1 MTFKPQPSSQWDELE
16 VLLNRVTEPVQY
28 VGEEINSVSKSW
40 DEVRVHWVLMYPDAY
55 SVGQPNQGLAILY
68 ELINELDYASAERTF
83 SVWPDL
89 AELMRAKGLSQFTW
103 ESHRPVRGYDILGIS
118 LSTEMGY
125 TNVLE
130 ALDLAG
136 IPLRS
141 VDRQIE
147 DPFVIAGGHCAF
159 NPEPLADFLDVV
171 VMGDGEEASIEFTRL
186 VDDWLRQDCPGGRDG
201 LLLNAAKTGKF
212 YVPKF
217 YDVTYED
224 YEGLIPFSIAKVS
237 PNRGGVPYEVEKWV
251 LTDLDEWPYP
261 KAPLVPVAQTVHERY
276 SAEIFR
282 GCTRGCRF
290 CQAGMITR
298 PVRERSLQT
307 IGQMIDHGLKSTGL
321 DEVGLLSLSSADHS
335 EIESLAHQLADC
347 YSSSQVSL
355 SIPSTRVDAFN
366 IDLAEELSRGGR
378 RSGLT
383 FAPEGGSERMRAVIN
398 KNVSEEDLIAT
409 VTAAFASGWQNVK
422 LYFMVGLPTET
433 DEDVAQ
439 IALMAHD
446 VIAAG
451 RKARGK
457 KDVRCTI
464 SVGAFV
470 PKSHTPF
477 QWVGQTH
484 PEITNERLAM
494 LKDLVISDKECG
506 RAITIRFSDGNPGLI
521 EGLLARGDRR
531 VGKVLEEV
539 WRQGAKFDGWRE
551 HFDFDRWM
559 QVSQQVLEEFGIDI
573 AWYTTRE
580 REENEVLPW
589 DHLDSGLDRGWLW
602 DDYQE
607 SLGAQ
612 SLPDCRWADCND
624 CGVCPGLGVD
634 LDFGETGKKLLP
646 IVPAGCGQGKL

>member
-1 MTFKPQPSSQWDELE
+1 MTIRPQPLSYWDKLE
-16 VLLNRVTEPVQY
+16 VLLNRVQEPVQY
-28 VGEEINSVSKSW
+28 VGEEINSISKPW
-40 DEVRVHWVLMYPDAY
+40 DGVRVHWVLMYPDAY

-89 AELMRAKGLSQFTW
+89 ADLMRDRGLTQFTW
-103 ESHRPVRGYDILGIS
+103 ESHRPVRSYDVLGVS

-130 ALDLAG
+130 ALDLAQ
-136 IPLRS
+136 IPLHS
-141 VDRQIE
+141 ADRTMA
-147 DPFVIAGGHCAF
+147 DPFVIAGGHCSF
-159 NPEPLADFLDVV
+159 NPEPLADYLDVV
-171 VMGDGEEASIEFTRL
+171 AMGDGEEAVLEFTRL
-186 VDDWLRQDCPGGRDG
+186 VDDWRMAGCPDDRDG
-201 LLLNAAKTGKF
+201 LLLSAAQTGKF
-212 YVPKF
+212 YVPRF
-217 YDVTYED
+217 YDVTYEGAD
-224 YEGLIPFSIAKVS
+224 GLVPFSIAKVS
-237 PNRGGVPYEVEKWV
+237 PNRDGVPYEVEKWV
-251 LTDLDEWPYP
+251 LTNLDDWPYP
-261 KAPLVPVAQTVHERY
+261 KAPLVPVAQTIHERY

-307 IGQMIDHGLKSTGL
+307 IGQMIDTGLKATGL

-335 EIESLAHQLADC
+335 EIGPLAHQLADR
-347 YSSSQVSL
+347 YADSQISL

-446 VIAAG
+446 VIKAG
-451 RKARGK
+451 REARGR

-470 PKSHTPF
+470 PKSHTSF

-494 LKDLVISDKECG
+494 LKDLVIADKECG

-531 VGKVLEEV
+531 VGQVIEAV
-539 WRQGAKFDGWRE
+539 WRAGGKFDGWRE
-551 HFDFDRWM
+551 HFDFDRW
-559 QVSQQVLEEFGIDI
+559 VGVAEEELSKFGVDI

-580 REENEVLPW
+580 REEIEVLPW
-589 DHLDSGLDRGWLW
+589 EHLNSGLDRGWLW

-607 SLGAQ
+607 SLEAE
-612 SLPDCRWADCND
+612 SLPDCRWSDCND
-624 CGVCPGLGVD
+624 CGVCMELGVD
-634 LDFGETGKKLLP
+634 LDFGATGKKLLP
-646 IVPAGCGQGKL
+646 IVLVSSGLGAG